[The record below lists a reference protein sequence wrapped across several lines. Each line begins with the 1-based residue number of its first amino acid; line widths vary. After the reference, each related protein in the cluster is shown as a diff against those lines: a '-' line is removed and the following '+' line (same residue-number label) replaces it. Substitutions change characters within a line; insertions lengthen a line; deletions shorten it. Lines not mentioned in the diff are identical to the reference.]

1 MSDNLNDWKPS
12 CANAV
17 PGQGGDLQEG
27 EGEGEHNLNDCALV
41 CGCLNWRGARRIAAA
56 RKRAVQKR
64 AVRPRRP
71 SGQPRPDKSCR
82 PKKGLA
88 PVPPSRVVRAPHE
101 ADGGARALLIPVP
114 AIPVLREHSVKMCLW

>member
-1 MSDNLNDWKPS
+1 M
-12 CANAV
+12 
-17 PGQGGDLQEG
+17 
-27 EGEGEHNLNDCALV
+27 
-41 CGCLNWRGARRIAAA
+41 RIAAA

-64 AVRPRRP
+64 AVR
-71 SGQPRPDKSCR
+71 PRPDKSCR

-114 AIPVLREHSVKMCLW
+114 AIPVLREHSVKMFLW